1 MYKKTIFRKLLFTY
15 LFIIVTVVAVI
26 AIALSWWYSD
36 YVFKEKKQDLQA
48 AAAKTGELVNRYYA
62 NEINLKELNES
73 LNLLGYMTDAR
84 IYAVKLTKQALA
96 RDHLTLNQKNL
107 DGYLLQDLQDILD
120 GQEVFRQEQYSDSL
134 HSNIVFLGLP
144 LKAGPEIEGA
154 ILLFSPLDALS
165 INISRINM
173 FIWLSALGAV
183 LLSGLV
189 IYFISL
195 RISRPIRIMEN
206 MAMKLAAGEAIPGE
220 AIPGEGIADLNINTG
235 DELERLAWS
244 FNHMKNKIGAAEN
257 MRREFIASVSHD
269 LRTPLTSI
277 NGFVQGML
285 DGLVQPDDTPRYLR
299 IIKEETKRLLTLTE
313 DILQL
318 AKIQSGSITLCRS
331 YIPVKSFLE
340 EVMENSGLACNSKG
354 IAIQVDCAE
363 NEEVY
368 ADKERLQQILL
379 NIIGNSLKFTPLGG
393 RVAIAVEVSGEMVRF
408 RVQDTGQGIAP
419 EELPFIF
426 EKFFRG
432 DKSRFATGGTG
443 LGLNI
448 AKTFVEMHGGK
459 IYARSEE
466 GTGTEII
473 FELPK

>member
-26 AIALSWWYSD
+26 AIALSRWYGD

-48 AAAKTGELVNRYYA
+48 AAVKTGELVNRYYQ
-62 NEINLKELNES
+62 NEINLQELNES

-84 IYAVKLTKQALA
+84 IYAVKLSKQALA

-107 DGYLLQDLQDILD
+107 DGYLLRDLQDILD

-134 HSNIVFLGLP
+134 HSNIVFLGIP
-144 LKAGPEIEGA
+144 LKTGPEIEGA
-154 ILLFSPLDALS
+154 ILLFSPVDVLS

-173 FIWLSALGAV
+173 LIWLSALGAV

-195 RISRPIRIMEN
+195 RISRPIRLMEN
-206 MAMKLAAGEAIPGE
+206 MAMKLAAGE

-340 EVMENSGLACNSKG
+340 EIVENSGLACNSKG

-363 NEEVY
+363 NDEVY

-379 NIIGNSLKFTPLGG
+379 NIIGNSLKFTPQGG
-393 RVAIAVEVSGEMVRF
+393 RVTIAVEVNGEEVRF
-408 RVQDTGQGIAP
+408 RVRDTGQGIEP
-419 EELPFIF
+419 GELPFIF
-426 EKFFRG
+426 EKFFQG
-432 DKSRFATGGTG
+432 DKSRFAMGGTG

-466 GTGTEII
+466 ETGTEII
-473 FELPK
+473 FELPQ